1 MVRLGQAATCPSTF
15 TTHCERNLKSNAPH
29 PLPDSDHASIGLRP
43 APLLQHYLDC
53 QPDRFILLLPPLLQI
68 IVSTFEE
75 DLPKHHF
82 DNAAEYAV
90 ETARHKAMDVAR
102 LCAAQAQAGKPP
114 VDLIISA
121 DTVSSCYCCCY
132 SWCHICKSQLGST
145 TQS

>member
-1 MVRLGQAATCPSTF
+1 M
-15 TTHCERNLKSNAPH
+15 N
-29 PLPDSDHASIGLRP
+29 SIRTSM
-43 APLLQHYLDC
+43 
-53 QPDRFILLLPPLLQI
+53 IVLQI

-102 LCAAQAQAGKPP
+102 MCAAQTGKPP

-121 DTVSSCYCCCY
+121 DTVSISDTA
-132 SWCHICKSQLGST
+132 L
-145 TQS
+145 